1 MKIESS
7 SIVGVIGAGTM
18 GSGIAQ
24 VALTAGHP
32 VTLVDPYPG
41 AIDTGLS
48 TIKKNLDFLVNKG
61 KLDEAAREDI
71 LSRIQI
77 STNVED
83 LNGCSI
89 VIEAIIENEQIK
101 KDLFK
106 QVETL
111 IDSKAIIATNTS
123 SISITA
129 LAN

>member
-77 STNVED
+77 SATVED
-83 LNGCSI
+83 
-89 VIEAIIENEQIK
+89 
-101 KDLFK
+101 
-106 QVETL
+106 
-111 IDSKAIIATNTS
+111 
-123 SISITA
+123 
-129 LAN
+129 